1 MRLLFRHTQDFST
14 WSDRDLVSAVTSN
27 NQAAIVYL
35 FYTKYSATFQYHI
48 YKLFNGK
55 VEVSDLVDEFF
66 MFLLEDDWRRL
77 RSFDPDKASLSTW
90 ISTVSFRFFRDYKR
104 SKIDMNGLITI
115 SDQWETFRGDWME
128 SVEAGLRMDIN
139 QAIDGIKSDRD
150 REIARRLFID
160 DKEYEAVAEEF
171 GLTVDYVYTIKN
183 RIVKQLRTSLKG
195 YN

>member
-1 MRLLFRHTQDFST
+1 M
-14 WSDRDLVSAVTSN
+14 VSAVTSN

-48 YKLFNGK
+48 YKLFNSK